1 MIRVFVSYSRDDESL
16 VAPIVRL
23 LRVNTSYVFQDL
35 DGIRPGKRWREEIAR
50 GIAESNLV
58 VVFWCRHA
66 LMSASVSEE
75 WTAAIEQKK
84 DMLPLLLDATPLP
97 KPLSEFQYIDF
108 RGTVG
113 DNHGPEPAS
122 TAVDSMPSA
131 SSPAGSTRALPAGAP
146 KSPVRWFA
154 FGGVAAALF
163 VAVSM
168 FVLWPLSRETAPELA
183 LPSPTAETSPS
194 TAQPS
199 QPPSIELPPRKP
211 PAPKPSPPRPPQSA
225 STWSP
230 SLIGT
235 LMAGLAL
242 VGGAVWYLRKKR
254 GRSRGPG
261 DHEIPPDL
269 MPRPSSS
276 WESTGSFVERQ
287 MASEIKAEIARR
299 TNT

>member
-1 MIRVFVSYSRDDESL
+1 
-16 VAPIVRL
+16 
-23 LRVNTSYVFQDL
+23 
-35 DGIRPGKRWREEIAR
+35 
-50 GIAESNLV
+50 
-58 VVFWCRHA
+58 
-66 LMSASVSEE
+66 MSASVSEE

-84 DMLPLLLDATPLP
+84 DLLPLLLDATPLP

-113 DNHGPEPAS
+113 DNHGPEPS
-122 TAVDSMPSA
+122 PKAVDSMPSA
-131 SSPAGSTRALPAGAP
+131 PSRAGSTQPLPASAP
-146 KSPVRWFA
+146 KSPIRWFA

-183 LPSPTAETSPS
+183 LPSPPAQTSPS

-199 QPPSIELPPRKP
+199 QPPSIEPPQKL
-211 PAPKPSPPRPPQSA
+211 PAPKPSPPPPP
-225 STWSP
+225 STSTGSP
-230 SLIGT
+230 SVIGA

-242 VGGAVWYLRKKR
+242 IAGTLWYLRKKR

-269 MPRPSSS
+269 MPHPSSS
-276 WESTGSFVERQ
+276 WESPGSFVERQ

-299 TNT
+299 TST